1 VPWRKAQYRRSPADY
16 AVAEVIAS
24 VSFGAPGAGAW
35 PIHSTDVAV
44 RRQMLRGLDRLNAT
58 TAVLQRARL
67 AGPPGD
73 MWEAA
78 DVQWWWRRS
87 RPTDELP
94 LPAWSDEAGPVAAA
108 GLTAWGDT
116 WQADV
121 FAVPSIVEEEE
132 VWAATLEAAGRH
144 RCEALQVLMFGDKTP
159 LAGLAIQSG
168 FAVTGK
174 LSGTSWMDAD
184 GRSPVVQVDG
194 FAVVDRVARG
204 DRPHPMIARNG
215 EIVEARLRQCSLYDP
230 ALDLAVED
238 AEGSVAGYALFWF
251 DPMTLVGLLEP
262 MRVEDE
268 YQRRGLARV
277 LLTNGLD
284 RLARKGA
291 RRLKVGFE
299 TDAARNLY
307 LGAGFVQ
314 TSIDRLFTRP
324 APQEHRE

>member
-1 VPWRKAQYRRSPADY
+1 LAANTLDGV
-16 AVAEVIAS
+16 V
-24 VSFGAPGAGAW
+24 
-35 PIHSTDVAV
+35 V
-44 RRQMLRGLDRLNAT
+44 RRELLRGLARLNAT

-67 AGPPGD
+67 ADPLGG

-78 DVQWWWRRS
+78 DVQWWWRRP
-87 RPTDELP
+87 RATDELA
-94 LPAWSDEAGPVAAA
+94 LPVWFDETGPVAAA
-108 GLTAWGDT
+108 GLTAWDDT

-121 FAVPSIVEEEE
+121 FAVPSIVDEQD
-132 VWAATLEAAGRH
+132 VWAATLEAAGH
-144 RCEALQVLMFGDKTP
+144 PPEVLRVLVCDDDAP

-168 FAVTGK
+168 FAITDE
-174 LSGTSWMDAD
+174 LSGTAWMDAD
-184 GRSPVVQVDG
+184 RRPPVAQVDG
-194 FAVVDRVARG
+194 FAIVDRVTRA

-215 EIVEARLRQCSLYDP
+215 ALVEARLRQCSLYDP
-230 ALDLAVED
+230 GLDLAVED
-238 AEGSVAGYALFWF
+238 AGGRVAGYALFWF
-251 DPMTLVGLLEP
+251 DHTTLVGLLEP

-284 RLARKGA
+284 RLGRKGA

-314 TSIDRLFTRP
+314 TSIDRLLIRP
-324 APQEHRE
+324 APRSTLPRGPRR